1 MRNFNV
7 EAKLLTNGAKI
18 TAKVQ
23 ANSKDE
29 AELIAGRRFLEMGF
43 KGDQVKIVA
52 VD

>member
-23 ANSKDE
+23 AESKDE

-43 KGDQVKIVA
+43 KGDQVKIVS